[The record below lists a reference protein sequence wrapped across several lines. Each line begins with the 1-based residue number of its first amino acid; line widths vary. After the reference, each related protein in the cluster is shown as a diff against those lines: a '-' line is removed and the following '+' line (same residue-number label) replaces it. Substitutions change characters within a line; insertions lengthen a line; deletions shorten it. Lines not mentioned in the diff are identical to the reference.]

1 MVKLLISK
9 IKSKIIIHPLYY
21 LVLVIITFTGLL
33 KYYFLYT
40 LVIIIHELGHIFA
53 SIILKWKI
61 DKITI
66 YPFGCMTTFNNKLNS
81 SIIEEFL
88 ILIMGPLFQIVFNMI
103 YPTRYHMFILIFNL
117 LPIYP
122 LDGSKI
128 LFLLFNKLFSYYKS
142 YIYIYLISYITI
154 IILIIY
160 NFDFISIVILLNLLY
175 DVYKYNK
182 NINNT
187 MLKFIYERYKNRY
200 IFSKDYIIN
209 GKKIYNIKRCKNNYF
224 YINYKLIS
232 EYKIYSE
239 LFNNMNLTK

>member
-1 MVKLLISK
+1 MEKLLISK

-21 LVLVIITFTGLL
+21 LVLIIMTFTGLL

-53 SIILKWKI
+53 SIILKWNI

-103 YPTRYHMFILIFNL
+103 YPTKYHMFILVFNL

-142 YIYIYLISYITI
+142 YIYIFIISYISI
-154 IILIIY
+154 IILLIY
-160 NFDFISIVILLNLLY
+160 NLDFISIIILLNLLY
-175 DVYKYNK
+175 DVYKYSK

-187 MLKFIYERYKNRY
+187 MLKFIFERYKDKY
-200 IFSKDYIIN
+200 IFTKNYIIY
-209 GKKIYNIKRCKNNYF
+209 GKKIYDIRRNKNNYF
-224 YINYKLIS
+224 YINNKLIN
-232 EYKIYSE
+232 EYKIYNEIFS
-239 LFNNMNLTK
+239 KI

>member
-1 MVKLLISK
+1 MEKLLISK
-9 IKSKIIIHPLYY
+9 IKSRIYIHPLYY
-21 LVLVIITFTGLL
+21 LVLIVMTFTGLL

-40 LVIIIHELGHIFA
+40 LVILIHELGHIFA
-53 SIILKWKI
+53 SIILKWNI
-61 DKITI
+61 NKITI

-103 YPTRYHMFILIFNL
+103 YPTKYHMFILIFNL

-142 YIYIYLISYITI
+142 YIYIYFISYITI
-154 IILIIY
+154 IVLIIY
-160 NFDFISIVILLNLLY
+160 NFDFISLVILLNLLY

-187 MLKFIYERYKNRY
+187 MLKFIYERYKDKNIY
-200 IFSKDYIIN
+200 SKNNIIIGN
-209 GKKIYNIKRCKNNYF
+209 KLYSIKRCKNNYF
-224 YINYKLIS
+224 YINNKLIS
-232 EYKIYSE
+232 EYKIYRK
-239 LFNNMNLTK
+239 LFNKYEFD

>member
-1 MVKLLISK
+1 MIYK
-9 IKSKIIIHPLYY
+9 IRSSIVIHPLYY
-21 LVLVIITFTGLL
+21 LVLVIMTFTGLL

-53 SIILKWKI
+53 SIILRWKI
-61 DKITI
+61 DKVTI

-88 ILIMGPLFQIVFNMI
+88 ILIMGPLFQIVFYMI
-103 YPTRYHMFILIFNL
+103 YPTKYHYFILIFNL

-128 LFLLFNKLFSYYKS
+128 LFLLFNKLSSYYKS
-142 YIYIYLISYITI
+142 YIYIYIISYITI

-160 NFDFISIVILLNLLY
+160 NFDFISIVVLLNLLY

-182 NINNT
+182 NIHNT
-187 MLKFIYERYKNRY
+187 MLKFLYERYKYKY
-200 IFSKDYIIN
+200 IFKKNNIIIGN
-209 GKKIYNIKRCKNNYF
+209 KIYSIKRSKNNYF
-224 YINYKLIS
+224 YINNKIVN
-232 EYKIYSE
+232 EYKILSKI
-239 LFNNMNLTK
+239 FKK

>member
-1 MVKLLISK
+1 MEKLLISK

-21 LVLVIITFTGLL
+21 LVLIIMTFTGLL

-53 SIILKWKI
+53 SIILKWNI

-103 YPTRYHMFILIFNL
+103 YPTKYHMFILVFNL

-128 LFLLFNKLFSYYKS
+128 FLLFNKLFSYYKS
-142 YIYIYLISYITI
+142 YIYIFIISYISI
-154 IILIIY
+154 IILLIY
-160 NFDFISIVILLNLLY
+160 NLDFISIIILLNLLY
-175 DVYKYNK
+175 DVYKYSK

-187 MLKFIYERYKNRY
+187 MLKFIFERYKDKY
-200 IFSKDYIIN
+200 IFTKNYIIY
-209 GKKIYNIKRCKNNYF
+209 GKKIYDIRRNKNNYF
-224 YINYKLIS
+224 YINNKLIN
-232 EYKIYSE
+232 EYKIYNEIFS
-239 LFNNMNLTK
+239 KI